1 MHLPP
6 EIWGPIFWSTM
17 HIVTMAYPDSPS
29 YAEKRAAKEFF
40 QSMTYLLPCPV
51 CREHFTEVLQ
61 GLPVTSWLDNRTSLV
76 DWLWQVHNRVN
87 QRLGKREITQAEFF
101 ARYKEMAD
109 RGLPV
114 PPAADIQDTGAQ
126 EAYARGA
133 THAVAA
139 ISVAAA
145 IGGLLW
151 ASYR

>member
-1 MHLPP
+1 
-6 EIWGPIFWSTM
+6 M
-17 HIVTMAYPDSPS
+17 HIVTMAYPDSPT

-101 ARYKEMAD
+101 NRYKEMVD

-114 PPAADIQDTGAQ
+114 PPAADVQDTGAQ
-126 EAYARGA
+126 EAYARGV